1 MTQVT
6 IHEAK
11 MYLSKLIQVVLD
23 GEEVVIA
30 EGNQPLV
37 KLIALPEAR
46 PQRRLGGA
54 ADIFKYIADDFD
66 EPLDV
71 FAEYMP

>member
-30 EGNQPLV
+30 KATN
-37 KLIALPEAR
+37 R
-46 PQRRLGGA
+46 
-54 ADIFKYIADDFD
+54 
-66 EPLDV
+66 
-71 FAEYMP
+71 